1 MYYSEL
7 ILFDFFWLRKGAAR
21 IMSHRVYI
29 GDYKKCKKKEGCS
42 YVLDVESKALIECN
56 CVSVV

>member
-1 MYYSEL
+1 
-7 ILFDFFWLRKGAAR
+7 
-21 IMSHRVYI
+21 MSHRVYI

-56 CVSVV
+56 CVSLFRYWKSDGKDK